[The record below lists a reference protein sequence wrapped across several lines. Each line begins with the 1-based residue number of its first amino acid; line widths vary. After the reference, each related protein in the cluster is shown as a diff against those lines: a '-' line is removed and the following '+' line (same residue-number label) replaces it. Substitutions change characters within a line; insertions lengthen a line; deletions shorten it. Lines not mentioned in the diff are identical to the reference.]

1 MTTAVE
7 KTAEKVSDKRRAL
20 GRGLESLLPGPRA
33 VPAPPVNAATAM
45 APSGTTAE
53 RSEDAGA
60 EPGVVS
66 LQAAAESGEAV
77 LQIPLDQIDPN
88 PYQTRTVFDFM
99 AMNHLADSIRA
110 TGVVQPITVRPAVDG
125 RYVLVLGERRLRASK
140 LARTGT
146 IPAIVRS
153 VSDQQ
158 AAELTIIENLQRQD
172 LDCIDQAGAYSK
184 LSTQFGLTQEQ
195 ISERVGVSRESVA
208 NYMRLLRLPA
218 KVIEYL
224 REGKMGFSEARVL
237 LRMTDPTRIQNVADE
252 AVEKGLS
259 VKQLEEL
266 VTHRMMPEKEKA
278 TGTARWVDPN
288 VRAAQTELERVLGV
302 RVKIKDRKGKGS
314 ILIEYSTLED
324 FDRVLEML
332 KGK

>member
-20 GRGLESLLPGPRA
+20 GRGLDSLLPGPRA
-33 VPAPPVNAATAM
+33 VAPAAAR
-45 APSGTTAE
+45 PIKEDVPGAE
-53 RSEDAGA
+53 AAG

-66 LQAAAESGEAV
+66 LQASAENPDGV
-77 LQIPLDQIDPN
+77 LHIPLEQIDPN

-140 LARTGT
+140 LAQTGT
-146 IPAIVRS
+146 IPAIVRT
-153 VSDQQ
+153 VSEQQ

-184 LSTQFGLTQEQ
+184 LSTQFGMTQEE

-208 NYMRLLRLPA
+208 NYMRILRLPA

-224 REGKMGFSEARVL
+224 REGKLDFSQARIL
-237 LRMTDPTRIQNVADE
+237 SRLIDPERIQKYADE
-252 AVEKGLS
+252 TVEGGLS
-259 VKQLEEL
+259 VKQLEALLDRPTTERAKL
-266 VTHRMMPEKEKA
+266 
-278 TGTARWVDPN
+278 GARWQDPN

-302 RVKIKDRKGKGS
+302 RVKIKDRRGKGS
-314 ILIEYSTLED
+314 ILIEYATLED
-324 FDRVLEML
+324 FDRVLGML
-332 KGK
+332 KGD